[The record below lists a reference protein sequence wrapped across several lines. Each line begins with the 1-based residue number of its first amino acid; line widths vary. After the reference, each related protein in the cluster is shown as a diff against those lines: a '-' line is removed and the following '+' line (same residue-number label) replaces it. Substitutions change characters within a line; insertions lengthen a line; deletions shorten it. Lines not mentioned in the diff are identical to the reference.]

1 MKHRIIGETD
11 QTVAIELSEG
21 ESIFG
26 RLGTLLFVK
35 GAVKSNTNP
44 EGPYWSSVSQTISP
58 EGTTP
63 IVVYRCESGN
73 GLVGFSTSGPGKIH
87 QLSMDQNKRVIVK
100 RDSIIAASEGV
111 QCDRLHLPGEDDG
124 DVTPHLFVTLSGSG
138 NVYLHGLGNL
148 VDFSLSQ
155 KENLVVDGKNL
166 LMMDSSVDH
175 MPKPVGKPGQDSL
188 YPYILL
194 MLLTGPGRVILHTHS

>member
-1 MKHRIIGETD
+1 
-11 QTVAIELSEG
+11 
-21 ESIFG
+21 
-26 RLGTLLFVK
+26 
-35 GAVKSNTNP
+35 VKSDTNP
-44 EGPYWSSVSQTISP
+44 EGPYWTSVSQTISP

-63 IVVYRCESGN
+63 IIAYRCESGS
-73 GLVGFSTSGPGKIH
+73 GLVGFSTTGIGKIH

-124 DVTPHLFVTLSGSG
+124 NVSPHLFVTLSGSG
-138 NVYLHGLGNL
+138 NVYLHGSGNL
-148 VDFSLSQ
+148 VDFSLSP

-175 MPKPVGKPGQDSL
+175 TPKPVGKPGQDSP

-194 MLLTGPGRVILHTHS
+194 MQLTGPGQVILDTQS